1 MKERT
6 IGMLVAGIA
15 VMSLTV
21 GVTAEQIAQKAAAA
35 AGEVAQEAVSG
46 TEEATVQAAEKTAP
60 SAEELLAQAQAA
72 LENED
77 YEAAINAAELILSQN
92 EDSAQAKSILET
104 AKAKQA
110 AAEEAAAAAEG
121 DVESTVTK

>member
-6 IGMLVAGIA
+6 IGMLIAGIA

-21 GVTAEQIAQKAAAA
+21 SVAADQMAQKAAAA

-46 TEEATVQAAEKTAP
+46 AEEATEQAVEKTAP
-60 SAEELLAQAQAA
+60 SAEELLAQAQTA

-77 YEAAINAAELILSQN
+77 YEAAINAAELILSQDA
-92 EDSAQAKSILET
+92 DSAQAQSILET

-110 AAEEAAAAAEG
+110 AAEEAAEAAEG
-121 DVESTVTK
+121 DIESTVTK

>member
-6 IGMLVAGIA
+6 IGMLIAGIA
-15 VMSLTV
+15 IMSLTV
-21 GVTAEQIAQKAAAA
+21 SVTAEQVAQKAAAA

-46 TEEATVQAAEKTAP
+46 AEEATVQAAEKTAP

-110 AAEEAAAAAEG
+110 AAEEAASAAEG
-121 DVESTVTK
+121 DIESTVTK